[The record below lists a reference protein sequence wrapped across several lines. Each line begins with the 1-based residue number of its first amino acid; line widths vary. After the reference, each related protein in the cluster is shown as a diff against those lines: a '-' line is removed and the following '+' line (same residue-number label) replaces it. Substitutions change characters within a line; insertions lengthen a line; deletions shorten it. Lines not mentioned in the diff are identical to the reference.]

1 MKHFNPLTGLA
12 LLTIYTS
19 FSTKSIAHAF
29 IAVSPSAKSTPRYLS
44 TPKTFLPNYLSH
56 STLSSRLRS
65 SPESSSSEKVVDD
78 EVERLLSMAA
88 KLRAEAAALEAEKA
102 QQRAD
107 ATARAFQQFDT
118 NRDGSVS
125 VKELQGGLEKALRK
139 ELDESRVQKLMD
151 QLDRSGDGV
160 LQVDEFVDLETLRN
174 RFDAIIREEQGA
186 AKEALKQAKLEAE
199 AAALLQA
206 RRELLN
212 DKEPTTTDKI
222 ISILPYLLPLLD
234 GLQFGRF
241 LLEGQDNPAV
251 AILAILFGLYR
262 SIPFSG
268 FVAFLALST
277 LSGNLRINRLIRFN
291 MQQAIYL
298 DIALFLPGLIA
309 SLQGL
314 ITSGLDVKIPEVVSQ
329 LGSDAVFLTLLAA
342 IGYSVISSI
351 LGITPDKIPFISDT
365 ASQRI
370 PTIDMFDADG
380 RFIGRNREDNED
392 QNKDK

>member
-1 MKHFNPLTGLA
+1 
-12 LLTIYTS
+12 
-19 FSTKSIAHAF
+19 
-29 IAVSPSAKSTPRYLS
+29 
-44 TPKTFLPNYLSH
+44 
-56 STLSSRLRS
+56 
-65 SPESSSSEKVVDD
+65 VDD

-125 VKELQGGLEKALRK
+125 VKELQGGLERALRK

-151 QLDRSGDGV
+151 QLDRSGDGL

-174 RFDAIIREEQGA
+174 RFDAIIREEQAA

-212 DKEPTTTDKI
+212 DKDPSTTDKI
-222 ISILPYLLPLLD
+222 VSVLPYLLPLLD

-277 LSGNLRINRLIRFN
+277 FSGNLRINRLIRFN

-342 IGYSVISSI
+342 IGYSVISST